1 MRHRSSNSRRGGN
14 SRRGSAMLEAA
25 LISSCVFFML
35 IATFDI
41 GHYMFLH
48 QTLVYRVRSAARYG
62 VTRAFDAA
70 PIQNMVLYN
79 SPTVPSGAT
88 SISGLTTSNVSVT
101 ETAMTLDT
109 PAYLKVEVSGWR
121 YFRLTPTQ
129 SGQTTGQRIS
139 ITLPMELP

>member
-25 LISSCVFFML
+25 LIYGCVFFML

-41 GHYMFLH
+41 GHYMYLH
-48 QTLVYRVRSAARYG
+48 QTLVYRVRNAARYG
-62 VTRAFDAA
+62 VTRTFNAA

-79 SPTVPSGAT
+79 SPTVPIGAT
-88 SISGLTTSNVSVT
+88 SISGMTTSNVSVR

-109 PAYLKVEVSGWR
+109 PAYLVVEVSGWR
-121 YFRLTPTQ
+121 YFRLAPTQ
-129 SGQTTGQRIS
+129 SGQTTGQSIS